1 MAITD
6 IANVVISLQTSGVT
20 RAGFGTPIF
29 LSKHRFTAERVTS
42 YGSLNQVAADFPV
55 TSNAYKAAQAV
66 FGNSP
71 APRTFKIGRVDADLV
86 LTVDS
91 VATGKVFSF
100 TIGAGAV
107 SANISVT
114 ATGSDTA
121 TTIASAITTAVEASG
136 IASQVVATSALG
148 VVTIAKD
155 GAATSDFY
163 VQDIVNLT
171 DTYTSTETAAG
182 ALAKCEEADS
192 DFYFVTS
199 EDHSEAW
206 VLAMAADVEARKKI
220 YFASVSGA
228 ANYAAK
234 TTPAASGDIL
244 GKLQD
249 AGYFRT
255 TALYSH
261 NADTAFPELA
271 WVGYNAPFDAGS
283 VTWTNLRVAIPY
295 GLNALGQVLTP
306 TQQNNI
312 AAKNATFV
320 RREGG
325 LNATRGGLVAGNEQI
340 ENIRGRDALE
350 AEMKANLTNL
360 LLNQQGSKLPYTN
373 VGLNQIRSVMN
384 KSLDVFVARNFI
396 NPDYQVTLPDAREV
410 LASKKAQGLF
420 DEGTFKAVLSGAIT
434 LIDIQGT
441 LALEF

>member
-20 RAGFGTPIF
+20 RAGFGTPLF
-29 LSKHRFTAERVTS
+29 LSKHRHTGNIVDSYTS
-42 YGSLNQVAADFPV
+42 LSSVAADFP
-55 TSNAYKAAQAV
+55 TDSNVYKAAQAV

-71 APRTFKIGRVDADLV
+71 APKVFKVGRIEADLK

-91 VATGKVFSF
+91 VASGRVYSFS
-100 TIGAGAV
+100 IGAGTNA
-107 SANISVT
+107 ATITVT
-114 ATGSDTA
+114 ATGSDTV
-121 TTIASAITTAVEASG
+121 TTIATAISAAIEASSV
-136 IASQVVATSALG
+136 AAQVVATSAVG
-148 VVTIAKD
+148 VVTVVEGTDA
-155 GAATSDFY
+155 FF
-163 VQDIVNLT
+163 VQDVSNLSIS
-171 DTYTSTETAAG
+171 YTSTATAPATMT
-182 ALAKCEEADS
+182 AVTEADD
-192 DFYFVTS
+192 DFYFVTA
-199 EDHSEAW
+199 EDHSETW
-206 VLAMAADVEARKKI
+206 VLALAADVEARKKL
-220 YFASVSGA
+220 YFVSVSGA
-228 ANYAAK
+228 ANYGTK
-234 TTPAASGDIL
+234 TLPAGAGDIL

-255 TALYSH
+255 AGLYSH

-271 WVGYNAPFDAGS
+271 WVGYNSPFDAGS

-295 GLNALGQVLTP
+295 GLNATGGILSG

-312 AAKNATFV
+312 AAKNATFI

-325 LNATRGGLVAGNEQI
+325 LNATRGGLVAGGEQI
-340 ENIRGRDALE
+340 ENIRGRDDLE
-350 AEMKANLTNL
+350 STMKANITNL

-396 NPDYQVTLPDAREV
+396 NPDYVVTLPDARDV

-420 DEGTFKAVLSGAIT
+420 DEGSFVAVLSGAIT
-434 LIDIQGT
+434 LIDIRGT

>member
-20 RAGFGTPIF
+20 RAGFGTPLF
-29 LSKHRFTAERVTS
+29 LSKHRHTGNVVDSYTS
-42 YGSLNQVAADFPV
+42 LSSVAADFP
-55 TSNAYKAAQAV
+55 TDSNVYKAAQAV

-71 APRTFKIGRVDADLV
+71 APKVFKVGRIEADLK

-91 VATGKVFSF
+91 VANGKVFSF
-100 TIGAGAV
+100 SIGAGTNA
-107 SANISVT
+107 ANITVT
-114 ATGSDTA
+114 ATGSDTV
-121 TTIASAITTAVEASG
+121 TTIATAIAAAIEASSV
-136 IASQVVATSALG
+136 AAQVVATSAIG
-148 VVTIAKD
+148 VVTVVKGTA
-155 GAATSDFY
+155 DFF
-163 VQDIVNLT
+163 VQDVSNLT
-171 DTYTSTETAAG
+171 ISYASTATAPATM
-182 ALAKCEEADS
+182 AAVTESDD
-192 DFYFVTS
+192 DFYFVTA

-206 VLAMAADVEARKKI
+206 VLALAADVEARKKL
-220 YFASVSGA
+220 YFVSVSGA
-228 ANYAAK
+228 ANYATK
-234 TTPAASGDIL
+234 TLPAGAGDIL

-255 TALYSH
+255 AGLYSH
-261 NADTAFPELA
+261 TADTAFPELA
-271 WVGYNAPFDAGS
+271 WVGYNSPFDAGS

-295 GLNALGQVLTP
+295 GLNATGGILTG

-325 LNATRGGLVAGNEQI
+325 LNATRGGLVAGGEQI
-340 ENIRGRDALE
+340 ENIRGRDDLE
-350 AEMKANLTNL
+350 STMKANITNL

-396 NPDYQVTLPDAREV
+396 NPDYIVTLPDARDV

-420 DEGTFKAVLSGAIT
+420 DEGSFVAVLSGAIT
-434 LIDIQGT
+434 LIDIRGT